1 MAYLNTITQP
11 AEVKDKAFASIQTVM
26 TAIGNVEANA
36 EEAFSNAHDY
46 TDAETTRA
54 KAAEEAE
61 TTRAKEAEATLQSN
75 IDTEEKAR
83 KTADTTLQ
91 ENIDVEATRAKA
103 AESNITSNLNSEI
116 TRAKAAEEALDTAI
130 ATEKTRATSAET
142 TLQTNIDAEAS
153 ARAAADTTLQ
163 GNVDAEATRAKEA
176 EEALGVRCD
185 NIVVDV
191 TTNATAIAQET
202 SDRESAISAVYTAM
216 ETARTGMFVNVDAVD
231 TTNKTYTKDE
241 TTTTISG
248 ADLGKIFVVAH
259 TGENNDAGKS
269 VGKHKDEYIVINT
282 GDTETPV
289 YEWDFIGDTEIT
301 LDGYATTD
309 YVDTE
314 TSRAKG
320 AESALSTSVKN
331 EVTARSEADTTL
343 QSNIDAEATAR
354 ESADTTLQSNI
365 DAEATRADTAEK
377 ANGTLI
383 SALTTR
389 VSTLESA
396 GAGVHIR
403 FCGHLW
409 TDEELDDDTGTTY
422 TKTTKKLDGYNYCTV
437 THGGLE
443 AIAHAIVHV
452 LFMNSNS
459 IDWSGSCNSVG
470 TTSLH
475 LIFFG
480 LNDPSNLIELYMDS
494 DAISDKDMT
503 SSGGTEFGD
512 VTYEGTVEFRAV
524 INGEVFRGSHSFVP
538 AKSVSDDGTLTY
550 YTNEEMA
557 NLVYVYLSATLLN
570 AATSIPSDWIFN
582 YGQDLLAN
590 SYEAGLNAYPAP
602 VFAAQ

>member
-116 TRAKAAEEALDTAI
+116 TRAKAAEEAL
-130 ATEKTRATSAET
+130 
-142 TLQTNIDAEAS
+142 
-153 ARAAADTTLQ
+153 
-163 GNVDAEATRAKEA
+163 
-176 EEALGVRCD
+176 GVRCD

-191 TTNATAIAQET
+191 TANATAISQET
-202 SDRESAISAVYTAM
+202 TDRESAISAVYTAM

-301 LDGYATTD
+301 LDGYATTG

-320 AESALSTSVKN
+320 AESALSTSIKN

-389 VSTLESA
+389 VSTLETTV
-396 GAGVHIR
+396 GEIGQHIK

-409 TDEELDDDTGTTY
+409 TDEDLANEDIEFTTSS
-422 TKTTKKLDGYNYCTV
+422 TKPDGYNSCAI
-437 THGGLE
+437 THDGVD
-443 AIAHAIVHV
+443 AIAHAVVDI
-452 LFMNSNS
+452 FMKKSS
-459 IDWSGSCNSVG
+459 TIDWSAEMSGGMGESNQRVVFYSLSDPNNTIEVYVEDTNQDQQMK
-470 TTSLH
+470 TTS
-475 LIFFG
+475 
-480 LNDPSNLIELYMDS
+480 
-494 DAISDKDMT
+494 
-503 SSGGTEFGD
+503 GTILSD
-512 VTYEGTVEFRAV
+512 VTYYTDYYVTCV
-524 INGEVFRGSHSFVP
+524 INGAYVYDSSEITQG
-538 AKSVSDDGTLTY
+538 KSCTDDGTVTNKTY
-550 YTNEEMA
+550 EEIATEIASLISGIYTDNKG
-557 NLVYVYLSATLLN
+557 TCK
-570 AATSIPSDWIFN
+570 DWIFN
-582 YGQDLLAN
+582 FDYNL
-590 SYEAGLNAYPAP
+590 SHAGSKRSQLQYPVP
-602 VFAAQ
+602 YFAAQ